1 MEFTYKAAEVLLALV
16 SEVLKHRFRVVCFTG
31 LPHHGSQDVRALL
44 GHGSHMAVH
53 FEVEDRPIPI
63 DVLLAQDAGQHL
75 SLHVAG
81 RRHRIL
87 EQANECVPHICP
99 VRINSA
105 VCGATSNVRA
115 IQSNHSETY

>member
-1 MEFTYKAAEVLLALV
+1 
-16 SEVLKHRFRVVCFTG
+16 
-31 LPHHGSQDVRALL
+31 
-44 GHGSHMAVH
+44 MAVR

-81 RRHRIL
+81 RQHRLL
-87 EQANECVPHICP
+87 EQANECVPHIYP

-105 VCGATSNVRA
+105 VCGAASNVRA
-115 IQSNHSETY
+115 IQLNHSETY